1 MEPIQ
6 VNEIEKAKQ
15 LLKEDEKKR
24 IQSFIQEYTE
34 LVKKYGVEIK
44 PKTDLVISPATQE
57 M

>member
-1 MEPIQ
+1 METIQ

-44 PKTDLVISPATQE
+44 PKTDLIISPATQE

>member
-1 MEPIQ
+1 METIQ

-34 LVKKYGVEIK
+34 LVKKRLPINDEHNLFE
-44 PKTDLVISPATQE
+44 D
-57 M
+57 